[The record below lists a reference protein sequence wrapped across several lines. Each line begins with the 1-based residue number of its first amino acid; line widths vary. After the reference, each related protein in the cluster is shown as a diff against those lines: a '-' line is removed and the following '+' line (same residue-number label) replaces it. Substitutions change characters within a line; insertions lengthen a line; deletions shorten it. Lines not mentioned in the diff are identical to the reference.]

1 MKPLAELQISAP
13 RARFF
18 TSENPFDTLPD
29 AIILTLSF
37 RPEPI
42 SKFRTVT
49 NPSSNGSPN
58 LSENSCGAAPV
69 PLIEILESYFFKNSM
84 EMLLK
89 DLPLCSVNSYKVN
102 SCICIYHCFTQCSN
116 FRRIS
121 NTHFDT
127 NW

>member
-69 PLIEILESYFFKNSM
+69 PLIEILESFFQKLNGNAI
-84 EMLLK
+84 ERLTPLLRQQ
-89 DLPLCSVNSYKVN
+89 L
-102 SCICIYHCFTQCSN
+102 
-116 FRRIS
+116 
-121 NTHFDT
+121 
-127 NW
+127 